1 MSETEF
7 IKIDDLQVNRTYLIK
22 HSYTVSSITVLAIAK
37 KAIQVRWNN
46 NLNTIA
52 WELKEQMSFD
62 YSVIEDITELM
73 TEKPDIITIDF
84 KQSDKWEQCHI
95 CKGFGTVPTK
105 DTTSGAKM
113 CPLCLGNKMIPKST

>member
-1 MSETEF
+1 MESEF

-22 HSYTVSSITVLAIAK
+22 HSYTVSSITVLAISK

-52 WELKEQMSFD
+52 WELKEQLSFD

-73 TEKPDIITIDF
+73 ADKPDEKKNNDIT
-84 KQSDKWEQCHI
+84 SKWEQCHV

-113 CPLCLGNKMIPKST
+113 CPLCLGSKMIPKSA